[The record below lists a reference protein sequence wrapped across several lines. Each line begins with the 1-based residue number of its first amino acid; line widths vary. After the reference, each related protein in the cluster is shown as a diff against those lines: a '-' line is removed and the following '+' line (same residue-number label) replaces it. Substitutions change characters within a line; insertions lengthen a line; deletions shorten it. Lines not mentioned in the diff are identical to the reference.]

1 MGIIEGIIGKA
12 EAGTMIEAERRITI
26 GGEIETMKIE
36 MIIGNPE
43 IKEISNYIII
53 QP

>member
-1 MGIIEGIIGKA
+1 MGIIEEIIGIT
-12 EAGTMIEAERRITI
+12 EAGTMREAETRITI

-43 IKEISNYIII
+43 IEEISNYIII
-53 QP
+53 